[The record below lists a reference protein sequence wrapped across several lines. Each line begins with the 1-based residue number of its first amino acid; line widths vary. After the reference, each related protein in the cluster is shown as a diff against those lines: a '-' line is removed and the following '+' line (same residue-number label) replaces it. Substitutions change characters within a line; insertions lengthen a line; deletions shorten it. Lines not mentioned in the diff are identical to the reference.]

1 MKIKFYIST
10 ILLLINVSLVA
21 QSYYYYNNERVSLNV
36 DTEFISVNSV
46 NDLTFLD
53 SYSDDIL
60 SKTEFNENKNRTYAI
75 STDTNAQSRR
85 NLKNYYSEI
94 RVKKTIKNNLSDYN
108 NFIDLLEQDSNILKV
123 SPCFKTDSGKRLGLT
138 NNFYVKINSNAAT
151 LYDYAQSYN
160 LEVIGKDP
168 FMPDWYIL
176 SCKKN
181 NSKNSL
187 EYANQFHE
195 SGLFIAAE
203 PEFIYHDL
211 QASNDPYYSN
221 QWGLKNTGQYN
232 SNHTGLDINVEE
244 AWNITKGDNV
254 KVAIYDHGFEM
265 NHPDLASNTFGNG
278 FDAATGTSPSK
289 VRGNHGTACAG
300 IIGAIHDNNLGI
312 TGISPESDIIS
323 ISIRLKDYDTPIQL
337 ASGFNWAWQNGVE
350 IISNSWGGY
359 APSNIITDA
368 IYTAIN
374 KGRNG
379 KGCIIVFA
387 SGNENNTNIRYPGS
401 AIPDILV
408 VGAMSPCGERKNPN
422 SCDTESSWGSCY
434 GNQLDVVAPGVLIPT
449 TDRRAING
457 YNPIYSLHKLSGGVL
472 VSNDYSDRNY
482 TTWFNGT
489 SSAAP
494 HVAGVAALILSV
506 NPNLKVEEVNDI
518 IESTAQKTGTYNYTI
533 KNNRPNGTWNIEMG
547 YGLIDAYEAVL
558 KAQNYG
564 CVDNI
569 SVTESISSGQI
580 DNQKAKYKIEAQ
592 NIITQGGIA
601 NYTAGQSI
609 ILKPGFHAQNGSKF
623 SASIADCDVTTAV
636 TTIKQEEANTYYKQ
650 SIKINET
657 EPAGGGIRVLPNP
670 TNGIVEV
677 LYNYEED
684 TIYKAAIYNSLGQFI
699 KVENI
704 NKKNQ
709 KLNLINLES
718 GTYLIWVYK
727 TNSIIG
733 TTKIILEN

>member
-10 ILLLINVSLVA
+10 ILLLISVSLIA
-21 QSYYYYNNERVSLNV
+21 QNYYYYNNERVNINV

-53 SYSDDIL
+53 SYSNDIL
-60 SKTEFNENKNRTYAI
+60 SKTEFNENKNRTYAL
-75 STDTNAQSRR
+75 STDTSAQSRR

-94 RVKKTIKNNLSDYN
+94 RVKNTIRNNVSNYN
-108 NFIDLLEQDSNILKV
+108 NFIDLLERDSNILKV

-138 NNFYVKINSNAAT
+138 NNFYVKISSNAAT

-232 SNHTGLDINVEE
+232 SNYTGIDINVEE
-244 AWNITKGDNV
+244 AWSITKGENV

-289 VRGNHGTACAG
+289 VRGDHGTACAG

-312 TGISPESDIIS
+312 TGVSPESDIIS
-323 ISIRLKDYDTPIQL
+323 ISVRLKYSDTPVQL

-368 IYTAIN
+368 IYNAIN

-387 SGNENNTNIRYPGS
+387 SGNENDTNIRYPGS
-401 AIPDILV
+401 AIPEILV

-422 SCDTESSWGSCY
+422 SCDTESRWGSCY

-449 TDRRAING
+449 TDRQAING
-457 YNPIYSLHKLSGGVL
+457 YNPIYPLHKLNWGNL

-518 IESTAQKTGTYNYTI
+518 IENTAQKTGTYNYT
-533 KNNRPNGTWNIEMG
+533 NESGRPNGTWNIEMG

-558 KAQNYG
+558 KAQSYG
-564 CVDNI
+564 CVNNI

-580 DNQKAKYKIEAQ
+580 DNQKAKYKIEAY
-592 NIITQGGIA
+592 NIISQGATA
-601 NYTAGQSI
+601 NYIAGQSI
-609 ILKPGFHAQNGSKF
+609 ILKPGFHAKNGSKF

-636 TTIKQEEANTYYKQ
+636 NTIKQEESNTYYKQ
-650 SIKINET
+650 PIKINET
-657 EPAGGGIRVLPNP
+657 EPVGGGIRVLPNP

-677 LYNYEED
+677 LFNYEED

-709 KLNLINLES
+709 KLNLNNLKS
-718 GTYLIWVYK
+718 GTYLIRVYK
-727 TNSIIG
+727 TNSIID
-733 TTKIILEN
+733 TAKIILEN